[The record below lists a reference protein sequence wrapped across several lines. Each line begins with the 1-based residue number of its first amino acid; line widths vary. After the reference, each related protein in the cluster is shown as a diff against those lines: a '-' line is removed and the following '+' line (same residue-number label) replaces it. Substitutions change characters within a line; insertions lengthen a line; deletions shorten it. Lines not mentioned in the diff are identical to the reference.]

1 MLDFR
6 LDEEQ
11 QMLTDAIGRYSKE
24 MVRKVYR
31 DAEEDGELPDDVV
44 QAGWEMGVL
53 PTSIPEE
60 FGGFGEYSAVT
71 GAIAT
76 EEFAWGDL
84 ALSLKVMTPNLV
96 AVPLML
102 AGTDTQ
108 KEAYLPA
115 FCDETMP
122 KMTAALTEPVIQFNP
137 YRLATTARREL
148 AESAVSDDAGYVL
161 NGSKTFVPVA
171 EDAEMILVYA
181 NENGKTEA
189 FFIPADAEG
198 LVIEKK
204 DKLMGIKALPT
215 YMLTLSDVRVPL
227 ENKLGGAE
235 GIDFGL
241 ILTHSRIALGAAAVG
256 VARAGFEYA
265 RDYSKQRVQFGE
277 PIAHRQSIAFMLA
290 DMATDVD
297 EARLMVWEAAWLLDQ
312 GKDASREA
320 AIMKNYIDRL
330 VVNVADRALQVLGGY
345 GYIREYP
352 VELWLR
358 NARGFAAFDGL
369 AIV

>member
-6 LDEEQ
+6 PDEEQ
-11 QMLTDAIGRYSKE
+11 KMLTGAIARYAQE
-24 MVRKVYR
+24 RMRKVFR
-31 DAEEDGELPDDVV
+31 DAEEEGKLPAEVV
-44 QAGWEMGVL
+44 QAGWELGLL

-71 GAIAT
+71 GALAM

-84 ALSLKVMTPNLV
+84 AITLSVMLPNTV
-96 AVPLML
+96 AIPLML
-102 AGTDTQ
+102 FGTPLQ
-108 KEAYLPA
+108 KETYLPEFA
-115 FCDETMP
+115 DAQIP
-122 KMTAALTEPVIQFNP
+122 PMTAALTEPLVQFDP
-137 YRLATTARREL
+137 YRLKTTAVRVED
-148 AESAVSDDAGYVL
+148 EYVL
-161 NGSKTFVPVA
+161 NGTKTAVPLADTA
-171 EDAEMILVYA
+171 ELFLIYA
-181 NENGKTEA
+181 NEEGQTQA
-189 FFIPADAEG
+189 FLVPADAPG
-198 LVIEKK
+198 LVVGSRAR
-204 DKLMGIKALPT
+204 LMGVKALPT
-215 YMLTLSDVRVPL
+215 FMVTLSDVRAPV
-227 ENKLGGAE
+227 ENRLGGAT

-241 ILTHSRIALGAAAVG
+241 LLSHSRVALGAAAVG
-256 VARAGFEYA
+256 VARAGYEYA
-265 RDYSKQRVQFGE
+265 RDYAKQRVQFGE

-312 GKDASREA
+312 GKDAVRETA
-320 AIMKNYIDRL
+320 VLKRHVDQL

-358 NARGFAAFDGL
+358 NARGFASFDGL